1 MLTNE
6 HLLQRPAESAG
17 RSRTL
22 HLYFH
27 TRGVDFGIT
36 NVFQRMRRQRLLP
49 GRRVQFRH
57 LQTLP
62 RVHQDVSKMV
72 APNAIAPTLDKDHA
86 RPAMSVDGSRRP
98 GRDAS
103 MQYTHLF
110 VLKQECVVAGSGD
123 HGIQRLRPWP
133 RQLRCARRLRHL
145 SSLCPA
151 SRTNTPGLK
160 RTDPRAPHVGR
171 RPSV

>member
-1 MLTNE
+1 MNTSFSVQPKALVG
-6 HLLQRPAESAG
+6 AELYIFISTLVVLISASPMFSSECG
-17 RSRTL
+17 GSGCCQV
-22 HLYFH
+22 
-27 TRGVDFGIT
+27 GVFNFGISKLCRE
-36 NVFQRMRRQRLLP
+36 F
-49 GRRVQFRH
+49 
-57 LQTLP
+57 
-62 RVHQDVSKMV
+62 HQDVSKMV